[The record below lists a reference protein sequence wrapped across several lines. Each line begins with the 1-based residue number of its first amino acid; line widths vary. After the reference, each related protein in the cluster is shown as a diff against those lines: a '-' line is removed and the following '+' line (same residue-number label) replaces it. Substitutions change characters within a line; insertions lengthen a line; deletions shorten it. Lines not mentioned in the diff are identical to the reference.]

1 LFHTVQFFELVDLV
15 NQVAI
20 TFGEEMDELD
30 SDDDDDDDDAG
41 DGTDEANQWIVDAM
55 NAVKK

>member
-1 LFHTVQFFELVDLV
+1 M
-15 NQVAI
+15 AI

-30 SDDDDDDDDAG
+30 SDDDDRDEG